1 MNTITPA
8 FGGLTLEEK
17 RAAVRKLLDG
27 SSEDAVSNNSAAG
40 AFNPTRNELLK
51 AFRLDRPLVRGIG
64 HQLYD
69 ADGGEY
75 LDFLSQYGA
84 VSLGHN
90 HPELWS
96 ACLEAQREQLPTMI
110 QPLIPIAAQELS
122 TKLAE
127 ITPGDLNICVF
138 TNSGAEAVEAAIK
151 LARARTGR
159 PIILSTTNGF
169 HGKTLG
175 ALSATGR
182 SLYQKPFGAPVAHF
196 ELIPFGDLD
205 ALEERLARSHNDIA
219 AFIVEPIQGEGGV
232 ITPPPGYLAET
243 FKLCRRHGVLTIL
256 DEIQTGLGRTG
267 SMFALPEDAEA
278 PDILTLAKTL
288 SGGLI
293 PIGACI
299 TTPET
304 WDDEFGQLHSSTF
317 ANNNLACRVATQV
330 IDLLQRDNQQIIK
343 NVAANGTYLSSR
355 LQGLMATYPEVIMAV
370 RGRGYMAGLEFYPY
384 MTGDGSGSMAFFS
397 MNEGLIA
404 AFSSY
409 LFNAH
414 RIVTA
419 PAFNSS
425 HTLRLQ
431 PPFTVGRTEIDRVI
445 DALDCLC
452 DALDRRDY
460 HHIVQTF
467 TCKTLR
473 VVKGGKRYPKKE
485 TPQLAPSRDY
495 DRSNPASQFTFVV
508 HYMHEHDF
516 IDADPSFEQF
526 TSEQMESLR
535 KWTRDVGPGFVHH
548 IEGVQSKTGRVSD
561 GWLMFLPMIPRD
573 MVHIGRKEVL
583 QILEKGKHMAA
594 RRGSSIFGLGG
605 FTSIVSQ
612 GGSALAG
619 DGVWVTSGNTLTSV
633 MAVKGIEEITR
644 RLGVDLSKARVAVV
658 GATGAIG
665 RLVSLLIADRVGSMT
680 LVGNASNTDAMER
693 CHYIADEIYASLL
706 ADHGHG
712 LNGSS
717 RKEPSGELARRLY
730 RDVAAAMNDTGN
742 CSVAA
747 AIRRVYKDLPIH
759 CTTNLDIAL
768 ANADLVVAA
777 TNSDTAIIQAHHL
790 RDWSIVCD
798 VARPPNVSD
807 DAGRASN
814 ALVFDGGLV
823 ELPDPVDFDVM
834 GLPPG
839 VCWGCLGETILL
851 ALESAEGD
859 HSIGQVLSQEE
870 AEYIAV
876 LADKHGFKVA
886 QPHRFD
892 CLISD
897 RELDEFA
904 QGYMQW
910 RKEQT
915 A

>member
-1 MNTITPA
+1 MNSITPA

-17 RAAVRKLLDG
+17 RAAIKSLLGG
-27 SSEDAVSNNSAAG
+27 SDDAASKGAAG
-40 AFNPTRNELLK
+40 VFNPTRTELLK
-51 AFRLDRPLVRGIG
+51 AFRLDRALVRGVG
-64 HQLYD
+64 HHLYD
-69 ADGGEY
+69 ADGREY

-90 HPELWS
+90 HPELWG
-96 ACLEAQREQLPTMI
+96 ACMDVQRDQLPNMI
-110 QPLIPIAAQELS
+110 QPLLPVAAQELS
-122 TKLAE
+122 VKLAE
-127 ITPGDLNICVF
+127 ITPGDLNVCVF

-159 PIILSTTNGF
+159 SIILSTTNGF

-182 SLYQKPFGAPVAHF
+182 ALYQKPFGAPVEGF
-196 ELIPFGDLD
+196 ELVPFGDLD
-205 ALEERLARSHNDIA
+205 ALETRLARGHNDIA

-232 ITPPPGYLAET
+232 ITPPPGYLAKA
-243 FKLCRRHGVLTIL
+243 FKLCRRYGVLTIL

-267 SMFALPEDAEA
+267 SMFALPDDADP

-299 TTPET
+299 TTPEI
-304 WDDEFGQLHSSTF
+304 WDNEFGQLHSSTF
-317 ANNNLACRVATQV
+317 ANNNLACRVAIKV
-330 IDLLQRDNQQIIK
+330 IEILQRDKQKMIRD
-343 NVAANGTYLSSR
+343 VADNGKYLASR
-355 LQGLMATYPEVIMAV
+355 LQGLMATYPEVIKAV
-370 RGRGYMAGLEFYPY
+370 RGRGYMAGLEFHPF
-384 MTGDGSGSMAFFS
+384 MPDDGSGSMAFFS
-397 MNEGLIA
+397 MNEGLMA

-419 PAFNSS
+419 PSFNSS

-431 PPFTVGRTEIDRVI
+431 PPYTVGRAEIDRVI
-445 DALDCLC
+445 KALDCLC

-460 HHIVQTF
+460 HHVVQTF
-467 TCKTLR
+467 LGKTLR
-473 VVKGGKRYPKKE
+473 VVKGGKRYQKPEK
-485 TPQLAPSRDY
+485 TQLAESRVY
-495 DRSNPASQFTFVV
+495 DRSNPGSKFTFVV

-516 IDADPSFEQF
+516 IEADPSFEQF
-526 TSEQMESLR
+526 SPEQMEKLR
-535 KWTRDVGPGFVHH
+535 KWSREVGPGFVHH

-583 QILEKGKHMAA
+583 QMLEQAKLMAA
-594 RRGSSIFGLGG
+594 RRGSSVVGLGG

-612 GGSALAG
+612 GGAALAG
-619 DGVWVTSGNTLTSV
+619 DGAWVTSGNTLTSIL
-633 MAVKGIEEITR
+633 AVDGIEQIAKR
-644 RLGVDLSKARVAVV
+644 VGVDLSRARVAVV

-665 RLVSLLIADRVGSMT
+665 RLVSLLVANRVGSLT
-680 LVGNASNTDAMER
+680 LVGNASNTDAIER
-693 CHYIADEIYASLL
+693 CQGIADEIYSSLL
-706 ADHGHG
+706 TDGG
-712 LNGSS
+712 YGTSNSS
-717 RKEPSGELARRLY
+717 SKPSGEFAQGLI
-730 RDVAAAMNDTGN
+730 RDVAAFLKDSGN
-742 CSVAA
+742 GSVSAA
-747 AIRRVYKDLPIH
+747 VRRVYKEPPIR

-768 ANADLVVAA
+768 ENIDIVVAA

-790 RDWSIVCD
+790 SDWTIVCD
-798 VARPPNVSD
+798 VARPPNVSA
-807 DAGRASN
+807 DAGNASN
-814 ALVFDGGLV
+814 ALIFDGGLV
-823 ELPDPVDFDVM
+823 ELPDPVAFGVM

-859 HSIGQVLSQEE
+859 HSIGQVLSRDE
-870 AEYIAV
+870 ATYITG
-876 LADKHGFKVA
+876 LAEKHGFKAA

-892 CLISD
+892 RPIAD
-897 RELDEFA
+897 EDLDEFA
-904 QGYMQW
+904 RGYALW
-910 RKEQT
+910 REQHSP